1 MKKINIIYI
10 LPEIKK
16 ASGGAKVIY
25 SHSEILNNLDKSTSC
40 KIIHLKK
47 KVSVLLKIKDT
58 NLH

>member
-1 MKKINIIYI
+1 MIYI
-10 LPEIKK
+10 EKFFKK
-16 ASGGAKVIY
+16 KDRFEAVDKYISSV
-25 SHSEILNNLDKSTSC
+25 LDKISKDKEVEVIV

>member
-1 MKKINIIYI
+1 VIYI
-10 LPEIKK
+10 EKLFKK
-16 ASGGAKVIY
+16 KDRFEAVDKYISSV
-25 SHSEILNNLDKSTSC
+25 LDKISKDKEVEVIV

>member
-47 KVSVLLKIKDT
+47 KLLIK
-58 NLH
+58 LKSH